1 MRAMNP
7 TRPRHYRI
15 RVRGALGD
23 TWSSAFGG
31 LAVRSEAGQSVL
43 CGTLADQTQLYGVLD
58 QLRDFGIELIS
69 VNEVVAS

>member
-1 MRAMNP
+1 MNP

-23 TWSSAFGG
+23 GWSAAFGG
-31 LAVRSEAGQSVL
+31 MVVRSEAGQTVL
-43 CGTLADQTQLYGVLD
+43 CGTIVDQTQLYGVLD

-69 VNEVVAS
+69 VNEVLGS